1 MTRFPFFSRSR
12 FALSLALCVL
22 WGAFAPAAQA
32 QGDETGDPV
41 ARARVYFEAAMAY
54 FDEGEYEAAIPQFER
69 ALELTT
75 APEILYNLYIAH
87 ERVAQF
93 DKAAVYLRT
102 YISVADDAENR
113 EQLLSRLDALE
124 RRADRSSEPEETPL
138 DEQAPARELPEDAR
152 PRTTEDAPPP
162 APVQTGHTD
171 EGSMVGPIVSY
182 LVAGAGVVALAVGGA
197 LALKRDSDLAND
209 CGALADMSCT
219 DDEVAPLRRASIT
232 ADVGL
237 GVAIA
242 GALVGTLLI
251 LLGRGSSTD
260 AEANVEVAPAVGRNE
275 GGLVLHGRF

>member
-22 WGAFAPAAQA
+22 WGAIVPAAHA
-32 QGDETGDPV
+32 QDEPDDPV

-102 YISVADDAENR
+102 YISVADDADSR
-113 EQLLSRLDALE
+113 EQMLSRLEALE
-124 RRADRSSEPEETPL
+124 RRADRTSEQEEPPL
-138 DEQAPARELPEDAR
+138 DEQAPARELPEDAQ
-152 PRTTEDAPPP
+152 PRTAEDQPPP
-162 APVQTGHTD
+162 AQAGQTD
-171 EGSMVGPIVSY
+171 DRSMVGPIVSY
-182 LVAGAGVVALAVGGA
+182 LVAGAGVVAMAVGGT
-197 LALKRDSDLAND
+197 LALMRDSDLANE
-209 CGALADMSCT
+209 CGESAGSTCT

-237 GVAIA
+237 GIAIA
-242 GALVGTLLI
+242 GGLVGTLL
-251 LLGRGSSTD
+251 LLLKRPPSSD
-260 AEANVEVAPAVGRNE
+260 AANIELAPAVGRSE

>member
-1 MTRFPFFSRSR
+1 MMSRFPLFSRSP
-12 FALSLALCVL
+12 LALGLALYAL
-22 WGAFAPAAQA
+22 WGAGTPVAHAQPE
-32 QGDETGDPV
+32 DGDPV

-87 ERVAQF
+87 ERIGQF

-102 YISVADDAENR
+102 YISVADETENR
-113 EQLLSRLDALE
+113 EQLLSRLEALE
-124 RRADRSSEPEETPL
+124 RRADRSSEPEEPL
-138 DEQAPARELPEDAR
+138 DEQAPARELPQDAQ
-152 PRTTEDAPPP
+152 PRTAEDEPPP
-162 APVQTGHTD
+162 TST
-171 EGSMVGPIVSY
+171 EGSSERSMVGPIVSY

-209 CGALADMSCT
+209 CGELADRSCS
-219 DDEVAPLRRASIT
+219 DDDVAPLRRASIT

-242 GALVGTLLI
+242 GALVGTLLV
-251 LLGRGSSTD
+251 LLKRPASGDT
-260 AEANVEVAPAVGRNE
+260 AAVELAPAVGRNE